1 MPVIHVNMLKG
12 KTTEQKKIMV
22 ESITE
27 AVVKAINVE
36 PEKVTIFINEFE
48 KEEIGK
54 GGRLYTEIK

>member
-1 MPVIHVNMLKG
+1 MLKG
-12 KTTEQKKIMV
+12 RTTEQKKIMV

>member
-12 KTTEQKKIMV
+12 RTTEQKKIMV